1 MRVAIAGAGN
11 VGQFITADLL
21 AAGHQV
27 TMIEKDLHV
36 LEVAR
41 HLGRCGAEVS
51 VFSRGKGLGA
61 EWMEY
66 DSVQV
71 RRFYRG
77 RPRTLGHA
85 GFASRFRTPV
95 RESIRW
101 PQRFAESLIDAVR
114 IVTWAKK
121 HNIDLLYE
129 RVSRHSIAGSL
140 ASRLLRLPL
149 IAEVNDLY
157 FHPMTLRQAWA
168 IVVPEPKALSERFRP
183 KCFPLKWGVDTERI
197 RPMTRPADLAKSL
210 DIRGRPTVGF
220 ISSFLP
226 WHGTRSIVQ
235 AAPFVLQ
242 RFPEV
247 RFLMIGTGPDEH
259 DTHEDVKQRG
269 LEPHFVFTGFVEH
282 SKIAGYLASGDVLI
296 APYSDHLKAEEGRA
310 DMASSLK
317 VFEYMAAGRPVVVT
331 EVGNRGGAVEHG
343 VSGLVIPNAEPRN
356 LADAICRLLEDGELA
371 TRMGK
376 SGRAAVEDRY
386 SWQRHSESLYRLFES
401 IIHAQKLK

>member
-1 MRVAIAGAGN
+1 MN
-11 VGQFITADLL
+11 VLYL
-21 AAGHQV
+21 ASVIDIPRSEHGGLGG
-27 TMIEKDLHV
+27 TSHV

-41 HLGRCGAEVS
+41 HLGRFGAQVS

-61 EWMEY
+61 EWIEY

-77 RPRTLGHA
+77 RPSPQERPGV
-85 GFASRFRTPV
+85 ASRFRTPV
-95 RESIRW
+95 RKSTRW
-101 PQRFAESLIDAVR
+101 PQRFVESLIDAAR

-129 RVSRHSIAGSL
+129 RVSRYSIAGTL
-140 ASRLLRLPL
+140 ASLLLRRPL

-157 FHPMTLRQAWA
+157 FHPMTLRRARA
-168 IVVPEPKALSERFRP
+168 IVVPEPQALSERFRP
-183 KCFPLKWGVDTERI
+183 KCFPLPWGVDTERI
-197 RPMTRPADLAKSL
+197 SPMARPADLAERL
-210 DIRGRPTVGF
+210 DIQGRPTVGF
-220 ISSFLP
+220 MSSFLP

-235 AAPFVLQ
+235 AASSVLQ

-259 DTHEDVKQRG
+259 DTHEEVKQRG

-282 SKIAGYLASGDVLI
+282 SKIGDYLAAGDILV
-296 APYSDHLKAEEGRA
+296 APYSDLLKAEEGRA

-317 VFEYMAAGRPVVVT
+317 VFEYMAAGKPVVVT
-331 EVGNRGGAVEHG
+331 EVGNRGGAIEHG
-343 VSGLVIPNAEPRN
+343 VSGLVIPNAEPSN

-371 TRMGK
+371 TQMGK
-376 SGRAAVEDRY
+376 RGRATVEDRY
-386 SWQRHSESLYRLFES
+386 SWQRHTESLYRLFERT
-401 IIHAQKLK
+401 IQAQ